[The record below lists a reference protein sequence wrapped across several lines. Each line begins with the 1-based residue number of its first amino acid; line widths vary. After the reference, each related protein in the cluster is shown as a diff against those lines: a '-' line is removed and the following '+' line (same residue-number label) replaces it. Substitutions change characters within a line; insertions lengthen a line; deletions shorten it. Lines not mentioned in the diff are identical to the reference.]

1 MYTITI
7 ENGWI
12 NIQNT
17 TDDSLQSIEVS
28 GLHLSNKEDHVALR
42 GSGSLVMLHPTLID
56 EINGAPIDGE
66 TVAELIAIIQV
77 AAVLPSDG
85 GTLDLVDIT
94 ATAGTTLTSASL
106 SGKTAHLVIWDNTLA
121 STGFALVGTTITF
134 SDGTTFAGGESV
146 KVLVS

>member
-42 GSGSLVMLHPTLID
+42 GAGSLTMLHPTLID

-66 TVAELIAIIQV
+66 TVAHLIAIIQV
-77 AAVLPSDG
+77 ASVLPSGG
-85 GTLDLVDIT
+85 GTLDLLSGT
-94 ATAGTTLTSASL
+94 ASAGTTITNAGL
-106 SGKTAHLVIWDNTLA
+106 SGKTAHVVFFGGLAITSGFTLA
-121 STGFALVGTTITF
+121 STTITF
-134 SDGTTFAGGESV
+134 TDGTTFAGGENYKILIS
-146 KVLVS
+146 